1 MSIDIDHLSLDQL
14 YELNDRVVERINQLE
29 GEQAVR
35 AMMAFNLGSRVSFDS
50 QYGRQVGTVVKF
62 NRKTVVVLT
71 EERKWRISPHLLSL
85 ENDTNDTQHDTRAD
99 LKRLK

>member
-1 MSIDIDHLSLDQL
+1 MSVDIDHLSLDQL

-29 GEQAVR
+29 GEQALR
-35 AMMAFNLGSRVSFDS
+35 AMMALKLGSRVSFDS
-50 QYGRQVGTVVKF
+50 QYGRQVGTVAKF

-71 EERKWRISPHLLSL
+71 EDRKWRVSPHLLSPVD
-85 ENDTNDTQHDTRAD
+85 DTSDTQHDTGAD

>member
-1 MSIDIDHLSLDQL
+1 MSIDIDHLSLDEL
-14 YELNDRVVERINQLE
+14 IDLNDRVVERIKQLE
-29 GEQAVR
+29 DEQALR
-35 AMMAFNLGSRVSFDS
+35 AMMAFNIGSRVSFDS

-71 EERKWRISPHLLSL
+71 EDRKWKVPPHLLSPVKDI
-85 ENDTNDTQHDTRAD
+85 NNAQPGKSGS

>member
-14 YELNDRVVERINQLE
+14 YELNDRVVERINHLE

-35 AMMAFNLGSRVSFDS
+35 AMMAFSLGSRVSFDS

-71 EERKWRISPHLLSL
+71 EDRKWRISPHLLSPM
-85 ENDTNDTQHDTRAD
+85 EDNSDTQHDTRAD
-99 LKRLK
+99 LKRLE

>member
-35 AMMAFNLGSRVSFDS
+35 AMMALNLGSRVSFDS

-71 EERKWRISPHLLSL
+71 EDRKWRVSPHLLSL
-85 ENDTNDTQHDTRAD
+85 EEDTSDTQHDTGAD
-99 LKRLK
+99 LERLK